1 MGWGVRQRQKK
12 TTNIDE
18 KTMVQY
24 PFLEDLQVQKLPA
37 TNFKQTT
44 AYLLAFQLAMDIFE
58 TSKSFPKEE
67 TYSLT
72 DQIRRSSR
80 SVCTNLAEAF
90 RKKQYPLH
98 FVAKVSDSDS
108 ENSETNVWIDFC
120 LATKYIPSST
130 YEDWA
135 SRNKQV
141 GKLLNHMIN
150 NPEKY

>member
-1 MGWGVRQRQKK
+1 
-12 TTNIDE
+12 
-18 KTMVQY
+18 
-24 PFLEDLQVQKLPA
+24 LEDLRFKKLPA

-44 AYLLAFQLAMDIFE
+44 AYIVAFQLAMDIFE
-58 TSKSFPKEE
+58 ISKSFPKEE

-90 RKKQYPLH
+90 RKKRYPLH

-120 LATKYIPSST
+120 LATNYILPHMTSGRGEMS
-130 YEDWA
+130 
-135 SRNKQV
+135 
-141 GKLLNHMIN
+141 KLVN
-150 NPEKY
+150 Y